1 MPLSFLPTTII
12 SDEIILGE
20 DLAGAKPV
28 EFIDLDK
35 TFMKASSQIVRYS
48 NTQEDG
54 VISQEHKI
62 IDYTLYDSI
71 IRDTLSRQNN
81 NSKISVDANHNEP
94 LDSNAGRRAN
104 TSYT

>member
-1 MPLSFLPTTII
+1 M
-12 SDEIILGE
+12 
-20 DLAGAKPV
+20 

-35 TFMKASSQIVRYS
+35 TSLQASGQIVRYS
-48 NTQEDG
+48 NTPEHG
-54 VISQEHKI
+54 VIPQEHKI

-71 IRDTLSRQNN
+71 IRDMLNRQKN

-104 TSYT
+104 NCYA